1 MELTFNQNDILE
13 KLQKQAK
20 FWADS
25 SQKFVQDSFLE
36 KIDEMNYEQLD
47 DLPFGVIE
55 LDDKGKVIFFSNTE
69 SKLTGVQKSDAT
81 GKNFFTEVA
90 PCTNNFIFK
99 GSFDKGVQSNQMNY
113 LFPYTFTYRMAPT
126 HVKIHLFRSKNKRNF
141 IFIMRR

>member
-1 MELTFNQNDILE
+1 METTKYQNEILE

-25 SQKFVQDSFLE
+25 SQKFVPDTLLENIDFMNKSELEDTSFG
-36 KIDEMNYEQLD
+36 I
-47 DLPFGVIE
+47 IE
-55 LDDKGKVIFFSNTE
+55 LDDKGRVIFFNNTE
-69 SKLTGVQKSDAT
+69 SKLTGVSKEEAV

-99 GSFDKGVQSNQMNY
+99 GTFENGVQKNELNH

-126 HVKIHLFRSKNKRNF
+126 HVKVHLYRTKQRRNF
-141 IFIMRR
+141 IFILRR